1 MIAKAI
7 KKDKYI
13 LSTVIISLAVAVLI
27 HFPESVSLFDRFES
41 HSLFPG
47 MKFIDVANEILFTF
61 LSLLLLFAI
70 NTRLFHFNQASIKIT
85 GTKILLSFIVTWIL
99 SNLSGQFFV
108 FLHRTFDIPAIDAM
122 VHHYLHPLRDFIV
135 ACLVTSSCCIIHLIF
150 KQQLVL
156 IENEQL
162 QAENLRNQYEVLKN
176 QLNPHML
183 FNSLNTLRSLVRENQ
198 DKAQDYIQ
206 ELSRV
211 LRYTLQS
218 NESQCVSLR
227 EEIEFVSAYIFLLKM
242 RFENNLQFDIQ
253 ISNAY
258 EEYLLPPMAVQVLI
272 ENAVKH
278 NEISNRK
285 PLTIHITT
293 DDNDNLSISNDIQPK
308 WTATSG
314 TGIGLANL
322 AKRYRLLF
330 KRDIQITEDREFTV
344 CIPLIEKSQ
353 LEQ

>member
-1 MIAKAI
+1 MVLKAI
-7 KKDKYI
+7 NKDKYF
-13 LSTVIISLAVAVLI
+13 LSTVIISLMVAVLI

-47 MKFIDVANEILFTF
+47 MKFMDVANEILFTF
-61 LSLLLLFAI
+61 VSLLILFAV

-85 GTKILLSFIVTWIL
+85 ATKILLSFVLTWIL
-99 SNLSGQFFV
+99 SNLLGQVFV

-122 VHHYLHPLRDFIV
+122 VHHYLHPLRDFIM
-135 ACLVTSSCCIIHLIF
+135 ACLVTSSCYIIYLVRR
-150 KQQLVL
+150 QQLVL

-162 QAENLRNQYEVLKN
+162 QAENIRNQYEVLKN

-218 NESQCVSLR
+218 NESQSVSLR
-227 EEIEFVSAYIFLLKM
+227 EEMEFASAYIFLLKM

-253 ISNAY
+253 IDKSFEDY
-258 EEYLLPPMAVQVLI
+258 RLPPMAVQVLI

-278 NEISNRK
+278 NEISDRK
-285 PLTIHITT
+285 PLTIHIVT
-293 DDNDNLSISNDIQPK
+293 NNEGYLSVSNDIQPK
-308 WTATSG
+308 RTAASG
-314 TGIGLANL
+314 TGIGLVNL

-330 KRDIQITEDREFTV
+330 KQDIQITEDKEFSV
-344 CIPLIEKSQ
+344 CIPLIDEVQ
-353 LEQ
+353 

>member
-1 MIAKAI
+1 MVLKAI
-7 KKDKYI
+7 NKDKYF
-13 LSTVIISLAVAVLI
+13 LSTVIISLMVAVLI

-47 MKFIDVANEILFTF
+47 MKFMDVANEILFTF
-61 LSLLLLFAI
+61 VSLLILFAI

-85 GTKILLSFIVTWIL
+85 AAKILLSFILTWIL
-99 SNLSGQFFV
+99 S
-108 FLHRTFDIPAIDAM
+108 
-122 VHHYLHPLRDFIV
+122 
-135 ACLVTSSCCIIHLIF
+135 CLVTSSCCIIYLVRR
-150 KQQLVL
+150 QQLVL

-162 QAENLRNQYEVLKN
+162 QAENIRNQYEVLKN

-218 NESQCVSLR
+218 NESQSVSLR
-227 EEIEFVSAYIFLLKM
+227 EEMEFASAYIFLLKM

-253 ISNAY
+253 IAKSFEDY
-258 EEYLLPPMAVQVLI
+258 RLPPMAVQVLI

-278 NEISNRK
+278 NEISDRK
-285 PLTIHITT
+285 PLTIHIVT
-293 DDNDNLSISNDIQPK
+293 NNEGYLSVSNDIQPK
-308 WTATSG
+308 RTAASG
-314 TGIGLANL
+314 TGIGLVNL

-330 KRDIQITEDREFTV
+330 KQDIQITEDKEFSV
-344 CIPLIEKSQ
+344 CIPLIDEVQ
-353 LEQ
+353 

>member
-162 QAENLRNQYEVLKN
+162 QAENLRNGCK
-176 QLNPHML
+176 
-183 FNSLNTLRSLVRENQ
+183 
-198 DKAQDYIQ
+198 
-206 ELSRV
+206 
-211 LRYTLQS
+211 
-218 NESQCVSLR
+218 
-227 EEIEFVSAYIFLLKM
+227 
-242 RFENNLQFDIQ
+242 
-253 ISNAY
+253 
-258 EEYLLPPMAVQVLI
+258 
-272 ENAVKH
+272 
-278 NEISNRK
+278 
-285 PLTIHITT
+285 
-293 DDNDNLSISNDIQPK
+293 
-308 WTATSG
+308 
-314 TGIGLANL
+314 
-322 AKRYRLLF
+322 
-330 KRDIQITEDREFTV
+330 
-344 CIPLIEKSQ
+344 
-353 LEQ
+353 

>member
-1 MIAKAI
+1 MVLKAI
-7 KKDKYI
+7 NKDKYF
-13 LSTVIISLAVAVLI
+13 LSTVIISLMVAVLI

-47 MKFIDVANEILFTF
+47 MKFMDVANEILFTF
-61 LSLLLLFAI
+61 VSLLILFAI

-85 GTKILLSFIVTWIL
+85 AAKILF
-99 SNLSGQFFV
+99 

-122 VHHYLHPLRDFIV
+122 VHHYLHPLRDFIM
-135 ACLVTSSCCIIHLIF
+135 ACLVTSSCCIIYLVRR
-150 KQQLVL
+150 QQLVL

-162 QAENLRNQYEVLKN
+162 QAENIRNQYEVLKN

-218 NESQCVSLR
+218 NESQSVSLR
-227 EEIEFVSAYIFLLKM
+227 EEMEFASAYIFLLKM

-253 ISNAY
+253 IAKSFEDY
-258 EEYLLPPMAVQVLI
+258 RLPPMAVQVLI

-278 NEISNRK
+278 NEISDRK
-285 PLTIHITT
+285 PLTIHIVT
-293 DDNDNLSISNDIQPK
+293 NNEGYLSVSNDIQPK
-308 WTATSG
+308 RTAASG
-314 TGIGLANL
+314 TGIGLVNL

-330 KRDIQITEDREFTV
+330 KQDIQITEDKEFSV
-344 CIPLIEKSQ
+344 CIPLIDEVQ
-353 LEQ
+353 

>member
-1 MIAKAI
+1 MVLKAI
-7 KKDKYI
+7 NKDKYF
-13 LSTVIISLAVAVLI
+13 LSTVIISLMVAVLI

-47 MKFIDVANEILFTF
+47 MKFMDVANEILFTF
-61 LSLLLLFAI
+61 VSLLILFAI

-85 GTKILLSFIVTWIL
+85 AAKILLSFILTWIL
-99 SNLSGQFFV
+99 SNLLGQVFV

-122 VHHYLHPLRDFIV
+122 VHHYLHPLRDFIM
-135 ACLVTSSCCIIHLIF
+135 ACLVTSSCCIIYLVRR
-150 KQQLVL
+150 QQLVL

-162 QAENLRNQYEVLKN
+162 QAENIRNQYEVLKN

-211 LRYTLQS
+211 
-218 NESQCVSLR
+218 SLR
-227 EEIEFVSAYIFLLKM
+227 EEMEFASAYIFLLKM

-253 ISNAY
+253 IAKSFEDY
-258 EEYLLPPMAVQVLI
+258 RLPPMAVQVLI

-278 NEISNRK
+278 NEISDRK
-285 PLTIHITT
+285 PLTIHIVT
-293 DDNDNLSISNDIQPK
+293 NNEGYLSVSNDIQPK
-308 WTATSG
+308 RTAASG
-314 TGIGLANL
+314 TGIGLVNL

-330 KRDIQITEDREFTV
+330 KQDIQITEDKEFSV
-344 CIPLIEKSQ
+344 CIPLIDEVQ
-353 LEQ
+353 

>member
-1 MIAKAI
+1 MVLKAI
-7 KKDKYI
+7 NKDKYF
-13 LSTVIISLAVAVLI
+13 LSTVIISLMVAVLI

-47 MKFIDVANEILFTF
+47 MKFMDVANEILFTF
-61 LSLLLLFAI
+61 VSLLILFAI

-85 GTKILLSFIVTWIL
+85 AAKILLSFILTWIL
-99 SNLSGQFFV
+99 SNLLGQVFV

-122 VHHYLHPLRDFIV
+122 VHHYLHPLRDFII
-135 ACLVTSSCCIIHLIF
+135 ACLVTSSCCIIYLVRR
-150 KQQLVL
+150 QQLVL

-162 QAENLRNQYEVLKN
+162 QAENIRNQYEVLKN

-218 NESQCVSLR
+218 NESQSVSLR
-227 EEIEFVSAYIFLLKM
+227 EEMEFASAYIFLLKM

-253 ISNAY
+253 IAKSFEDY
-258 EEYLLPPMAVQVLI
+258 RLPPRAVQ
-272 ENAVKH
+272 
-278 NEISNRK
+278 
-285 PLTIHITT
+285 
-293 DDNDNLSISNDIQPK
+293 
-308 WTATSG
+308 
-314 TGIGLANL
+314 
-322 AKRYRLLF
+322 
-330 KRDIQITEDREFTV
+330 
-344 CIPLIEKSQ
+344 C
-353 LEQ
+353 

>member
-1 MIAKAI
+1 MIVKTI
-7 KKDKYI
+7 IKDKYL
-13 LSTVIISLAVAVLI
+13 LSTVIISVVVAVLI
-27 HFPESVSLFDRFES
+27 HFPELVSLFDRFES

-47 MKFIDVANEILFTF
+47 MRFIDVANEVWFTF

-85 GTKILLSFIVTWIL
+85 GKKILLSFIFTWVL
-99 SNLSGQFFV
+99 NNLLGQVFV
-108 FLHRTFDIPAIDAM
+108 FMHNTLDIPAIDAM
-122 VHHYLHPLRDFIV
+122 VHHYLHPLRDFIIS
-135 ACLVTSSCCIIHLIF
+135 CLVTSSCYIIYLIRR
-150 KQQLVL
+150 QQLVS

-162 QAENLRNQYEVLKN
+162 LAENLRNQYEVLKN

-183 FNSLNTLRSLVRENQ
+183 FNSLNTLQSLVRENQ
-198 DKAQDYIQ
+198 SKAQDYIQ

-218 NESQCVSLR
+218 NDSQSVTLR
-227 EEIEFVSAYIFLLKM
+227 EEMDFASAYIFLLKM

-253 ISNAY
+253 INKTL
-258 EEYLLPPMAVQVLI
+258 ENYLLPPMAVQVLI

-293 DDNDNLSISNDIQPK
+293 DNEGYLSVSNAIQPK
-308 WTATSG
+308 WTATPG

-330 KRDIQITEDREFTV
+330 KQDIQITEDKEFTV
-344 CIPLIEKSQ
+344 RIPLICEN
-353 LEQ
+353 L

>member
-1 MIAKAI
+1 MVLKAI
-7 KKDKYI
+7 NKDKYF
-13 LSTVIISLAVAVLI
+13 LSTVIISLMVAVLI

-47 MKFIDVANEILFTF
+47 MKFMDVANEILFTF
-61 LSLLLLFAI
+61 VSLLILFAI

-85 GTKILLSFIVTWIL
+85 AAKILLSFILTWIL
-99 SNLSGQFFV
+99 SNLLGQVFV
-108 FLHRTFDIPAIDAM
+108 FLHRTFDIPAIDA
-122 VHHYLHPLRDFIV
+122 
-135 ACLVTSSCCIIHLIF
+135 
-150 KQQLVL
+150 

-162 QAENLRNQYEVLKN
+162 QAENIRNQYEVLKN

-218 NESQCVSLR
+218 NESQSVSLR
-227 EEIEFVSAYIFLLKM
+227 EEMEFASAYIFLLKM

-253 ISNAY
+253 IGKSFEDY
-258 EEYLLPPMAVQVLI
+258 RLPPMAVQVLI

-278 NEISNRK
+278 NEISDRK
-285 PLTIHITT
+285 PLTIHIST
-293 DDNDNLSISNDIQPK
+293 DSEGYLSVSNDIQPK
-308 WTATSG
+308 WTATPG

-330 KRDIQITEDREFTV
+330 KQDIQITEDKEFTV
-344 CIPLIEKSQ
+344 CIPLIDEVQ
-353 LEQ
+353 